1 MLRKILKAAKAPQE
15 YLDAVD
21 AHLCK
26 DCDVDKA
33 KVQTSKVGPPKPY
46 EFNHT
51 IGVDVFDLHDYDGN
65 VHLFLNIVDMGTNFQ
80 IVVYLCEGPGNPKSR
95 MCGEALMQSGYP
107 GQDGQRML

>member
-1 MLRKILKAAKAPQE
+1 MIRAFLKRNDRLNDTRRRMLHDRPPTTTYDHGFLGPITRT
-15 YLDAVD
+15 VD
-21 AHLCK
+21 AHLCE

-65 VHLFLNIVDMGTNFQ
+65 VHLFLNIELV
-80 IVVYLCEGPGNPKSR
+80 
-95 MCGEALMQSGYP
+95 
-107 GQDGQRML
+107 